1 MSIGMSLEPKKPTC
15 VNLSQ
20 LRRNAQISR
29 KGKKSGGKRQGDYI
43 VIAAPDAKINKMTS
57 GTKTY
62 KDDEKAVTKPK
73 KLKSKE
79 DEQVDCHM
87 KCNSR
92 TTVRFT
98 EDIAPQDKRIN
109 A

>member
-1 MSIGMSLEPKKPTC
+1 MSLEPKKPTC

-62 KDDEKAVTKPK
+62 KGIFPF
-73 KLKSKE
+73 S
-79 DEQVDCHM
+79 C
-87 KCNSR
+87 
-92 TTVRFT
+92 
-98 EDIAPQDKRIN
+98 IAYYLNFFHR
-109 A
+109 